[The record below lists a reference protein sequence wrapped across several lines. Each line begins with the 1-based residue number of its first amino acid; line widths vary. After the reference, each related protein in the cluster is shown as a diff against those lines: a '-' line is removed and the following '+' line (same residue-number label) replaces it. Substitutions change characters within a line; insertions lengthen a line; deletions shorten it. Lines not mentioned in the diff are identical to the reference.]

1 MNNLPKTLDETYERI
16 LLSIDEDYR
25 DIVLE
30 ALRWLCFSIDVLTVA
45 ELAEAAVFSAFVEHP
60 PESAPLKVSF
70 DKDNFFADPLDILEL
85 LSGLVVYLPDSED
98 TDSEDTDTITV
109 LQDNDGAEQTSESPP
124 KLCTTNSKILLSHF
138 SIKEYLVS
146 GRLGSQVEYFAMDEV
161 CSHPILATNCLYF
174 VYFSQ
179 ESLEYSKTHD
189 ERFSNSKKP
198 FFEYASRNWV
208 EHARKAD
215 YESRLVDLIVFI
227 LAAPHQI
234 RAGFLEFLPSADDEG
249 ETKDISPLYLAAYG
263 ALYFPC
269 KQLIEKGADI
279 DAQGGEFGSAIQAAF
294 ASQEN
299 ESVSES
305 LISSIVKLL
314 LDHGAN
320 VDIQG
325 GYYDTALQAAS
336 TGGHESIVKLLLD
349 YGANVNLE
357 GGPYNTALQAAS
369 RGGYESIVKLLFDYG
384 ANANVQGGYF
394 GTALQATSYYGHESI
409 VKLLLDHGANV
420 NLEGG
425 SYNTAL
431 QAASRGGYES
441 IVKLLLDHGAN
452 VNAQGGYFGTAL
464 QATSYYGHESIV
476 KLLLDHRVNVNLE
489 GGSYNTALQAA
500 SEGGHES
507 IMKLLLDHG
516 ADVNARGS
524 YMSSLTAAVWGG
536 REKIVRLLLDHG
548 AEVET
553 EAGYYDEKLIG
564 FIYVQKSEMA
574 FELLEHGAVVSD
586 FRGGVKAEEALER
599 RDFRTFVDI
608 QREHLE
614 EEWGRER
621 EERRRKE
628 EGTRR
633 KGNRRNSK

>member
-1 MNNLPKTLDETYERI
+1 MPAVLDCRCKSKIISYRFRWAACQLDAIKKCPSVKKVREALNNLPKTLDETYERI

-409 VKLLLDHGANV
+409 VKLLLDH
-420 NLEGG
+420 
-425 SYNTAL
+425 
-431 QAASRGGYES
+431 
-441 IVKLLLDHGAN
+441 
-452 VNAQGGYFGTAL
+452 
-464 QATSYYGHESIV
+464 
-476 KLLLDHRVNVNLE
+476 RVNVNLE

>member
-409 VKLLLDHGANV
+409 VKLLLDH
-420 NLEGG
+420 
-425 SYNTAL
+425 
-431 QAASRGGYES
+431 
-441 IVKLLLDHGAN
+441 
-452 VNAQGGYFGTAL
+452 
-464 QATSYYGHESIV
+464 
-476 KLLLDHRVNVNLE
+476 RVNVNLE

>member
-1 MNNLPKTLDETYERI
+1 
-16 LLSIDEDYR
+16 
-25 DIVLE
+25 VLE